1 MTSAAQ
7 LDGDT
12 FGEYALPTGISWWD
26 PDAECTL
33 VMSQPALDRE
43 LWLDY
48 LDGAA
53 RSYRKYGAEKAL
65 DLEAVKPGWDTS
77 VFFAAVDRD
86 GCVIGGLRATRPLR
100 SADESHAVVEWAGQ
114 PGESA
119 VRKMITDRLPF
130 GVVEMKSAWADGD
143 RDRSPLLADV
153 LARTAYPTMTVLN
166 VQFLMATAAS
176 HVLGRWRSSGGV
188 VASRIPATPYPD
200 DRYRT
205 KMMWWDRSNFINYAT
220 PEQAAKMVA
229 EMSSLSALL
238 DAHRDVAAAAGT
250 Q

>member
-7 LDGDT
+7 PDSHT
-12 FGEYALPTGISWWD
+12 HGEYALPSGISWWD
-26 PDAECTL
+26 SDAECTL

-43 LWLDY
+43 LWCDY

-53 RSYRKYGAEKAL
+53 RSYRKFGAERAL
-65 DLEAVKPGWDTS
+65 DVDAVKTGRGTAL
-77 VFFAAVDRD
+77 FFAAVDKS
-86 GCVIGGLRATRPLR
+86 GCVIGGLRATGPLQC
-100 SADESHAVVEWAGQ
+100 ADESHAVVEWAGQ

-119 VRKMITDRLPF
+119 VRKMISDRLPF
-130 GVVEMKSAWADGD
+130 GVVEMKSAWASGD

-188 VASRIPATPYPD
+188 VASRIPSTPYPD

-205 KMMWWDRSNFINYAT
+205 KMMWWDRSNFINFAT
-220 PEQAAKMVA
+220 PEQAAKMVS

-238 DAHRDVAAAAGT
+238 DRDVVALAGSES
-250 Q
+250 